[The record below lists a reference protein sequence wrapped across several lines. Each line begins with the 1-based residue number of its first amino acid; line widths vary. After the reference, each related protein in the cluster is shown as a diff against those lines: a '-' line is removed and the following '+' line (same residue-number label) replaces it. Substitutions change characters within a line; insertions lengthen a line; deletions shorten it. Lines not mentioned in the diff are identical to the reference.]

1 MSSMSNVAS
10 LSQETQADTDP
21 EEPPF
26 IGSNETVLN
35 EEPICGSVGVGD
47 VAADTGFISG
57 VDP

>member
-1 MSSMSNVAS
+1 MSNVAS